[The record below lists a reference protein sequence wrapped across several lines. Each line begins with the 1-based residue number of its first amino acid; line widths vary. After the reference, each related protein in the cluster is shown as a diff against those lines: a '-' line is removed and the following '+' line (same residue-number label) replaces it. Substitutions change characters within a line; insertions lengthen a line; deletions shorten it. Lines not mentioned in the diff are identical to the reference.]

1 MNVLVVNSGSSSL
14 KFQVIATD
22 LERIKQHTDDRIC
35 RGEVEG
41 IGGEAIIRIQH
52 RKEPAQTFTA
62 SLRDISA
69 ALDYLVRYIA
79 SDRSGVTEIKSTADL
94 QAVGHRVVHGGELFE
109 QSALIDDHVLK
120 GIEDC
125 IELAPLH
132 NPNNIN
138 GILAAR
144 ELFGKAVPQVA
155 VFDTAFHHSL
165 PEQAYLYAVPY
176 HLYRRHR
183 IRRYGFHG
191 TSHRYVAFRY
201 RALRGLTREQTNII
215 TLHLGNG
222 CSAAAIKGGSSVD
235 TSMGMTPLE
244 GLVMGTRSGDLDPA
258 VVNVIA
264 RKEGLSASEVDT
276 LLNTQS
282 GLLGISG
289 LTNDMRELQA
299 ELKEHDDR
307 RVRLAI
313 EIFCYRARKYIGAFL
328 ASLGGADAV
337 VFTGGIGENSPDVRA
352 RICSG
357 MEWAGLH
364 LDAAKNQDTVGR
376 EDKISNDDSKLLA
389 YAIPTDEELL
399 IARDTVR
406 VILGRA
412 ASVVNRQR
420 ILNRAK
426 PVRGFGF
433 VDAVLMS
440 VVRGIR
446 FAGSGI
452 FPWRGRQS
460 SAVLAPGQQRPWPG

>member
-1 MNVLVVNSGSSSL
+1 MNVLVLNSGSSSL

-22 LERIKQHTDDRIC
+22 LEQIKAYKDDRIC

-41 IGGEAIIRIQH
+41 IGGEAIVRIQH
-52 RKEPAQTFTA
+52 RDDPTQTLTA
-62 SLRDISA
+62 PLRDMAA

-79 SDRSGVTEIKSTADL
+79 SDRSRVSEIKSTADVH
-94 QAVGHRVVHGGELFE
+94 AVGHRVVHGGELFNE
-109 QSALIDDHVLK
+109 STLIDDRVIK

-125 IELAPLH
+125 IDLAPLH
-132 NPNNIN
+132 NPNNVK

-144 ELFGKAVPQVA
+144 DLFGKDVPQVA
-155 VFDTAFHHSL
+155 VFDTSFHHSI
-165 PEQAYLYAVPY
+165 PEQAYLYAIPY

-222 CSAAAIKGGSSVD
+222 CSAAAIKNGSPID

-258 VVNVIA
+258 IVSVIA
-264 RKEGLSASEVDT
+264 RKEGLSSSEVDT

-313 EIFCYRARKYIGAFL
+313 EVFCYRARKYIGAYL
-328 ASLGGADAV
+328 AAMGGADAV
-337 VFTGGIGENSPDVRA
+337 VFTGGIGENSADVRA

-357 MEWAGLH
+357 MDWAGLH
-364 LDAAKNQDTVGR
+364 LDEAKNQQTIGR
-376 EDKISNDDSKLLA
+376 EGIISTQESKLLA

-406 VILGRA
+406 VI
-412 ASVVNRQR
+412 
-420 ILNRAK
+420 
-426 PVRGFGF
+426 RGEPHP
-433 VDAVLMS
+433 S
-440 VVRGIR
+440 
-446 FAGSGI
+446 
-452 FPWRGRQS
+452 
-460 SAVLAPGQQRPWPG
+460 

>member
-1 MNVLVVNSGSSSL
+1 MIVLVLNSGSSSL

-22 LERIKQHTDDRIC
+22 LQRIQQHQDDRIC

-41 IGGEAIIRIQH
+41 IGGEAIIHIRY
-52 RKEPAQTFTA
+52 RSEPSRTVTA
-62 SLRDISA
+62 SLRDIAST
-69 ALDYLVRYIA
+69 LEYLVHYLA
-79 SDRSGVTEIKSTADL
+79 SDRSGVTEIKSSADVN
-94 QAVGHRVVHGGELFE
+94 AVGHRVVHGGEQFTE
-109 QSALIDDHVLK
+109 SALIDDKVLQ
-120 GIEDC
+120 GMEDC
-125 IELAPLH
+125 IDLAPLH
-132 NPNNIN
+132 NPNNIKC
-138 GILAAR
+138 ILAAQ
-144 ELFGKAVPQVA
+144 ELFGSAVPQVA
-155 VFDTAFHHSL
+155 VFDTSFHHSL
-165 PEQAYLYAVPY
+165 SEQAYLYALPY

-201 RALRGLTREQTNII
+201 RTLRGLTRAETNII

-258 VVNVIA
+258 IVGVIA
-264 RKEGLSASEVDT
+264 RKEGLSSSEVDT

-313 EIFCYRARKYIGAFL
+313 EIFCYRAKKYIGAFL
-328 ASLGGADAV
+328 ASMGGADAV

-364 LDAAKNQDTVGR
+364 LDANKNQETVGR
-376 EDKISNDDSKLLA
+376 EGAISSEDSKLLA

-406 VILGRA
+406 VILGEPHP
-412 ASVVNRQR
+412 S
-420 ILNRAK
+420 
-426 PVRGFGF
+426 
-433 VDAVLMS
+433 
-440 VVRGIR
+440 
-446 FAGSGI
+446 
-452 FPWRGRQS
+452 
-460 SAVLAPGQQRPWPG
+460 

>member
-1 MNVLVVNSGSSSL
+1 MNVLVLNSGSSSL

-22 LERIKQHTDDRIC
+22 LERIKQYQDDRIC
-35 RGEVEG
+35 KGEVEG
-41 IGGEAIIRIQH
+41 IGGESIIRIQH
-52 RKEPAQTFTA
+52 RNDPLQTFTA
-62 SLRDISA
+62 PLGDVSA
-69 ALDYLVRYIA
+69 ALNYLVRYIA
-79 SDRSGVTEIKSTADL
+79 SDRSGVSEIKSTADVN
-94 QAVGHRVVHGGELFE
+94 AVGHRVVHGGELFE
-109 QSALIDDHVLK
+109 QSALVDDHVLK

-132 NPNNIN
+132 NPNNIK

-165 PEQAYLYAVPY
+165 PEQAYLYAIPY

-201 RALRGLTREQTNII
+201 RALRGLTKEQTNII

-222 CSAAAIKGGSSVD
+222 CSAAAIKGGSSID

-328 ASLGGADAV
+328 ASMGGADAV

-352 RICSG
+352 RICAG
-357 MEWAGLH
+357 MEWAGLR
-364 LDAAKNQDTVGR
+364 LDAAKNQETIGR
-376 EDKISNDDSKLLA
+376 EGKICTEDSKLLA

-406 VILGRA
+406 VILGEPHP
-412 ASVVNRQR
+412 S
-420 ILNRAK
+420 
-426 PVRGFGF
+426 
-433 VDAVLMS
+433 
-440 VVRGIR
+440 
-446 FAGSGI
+446 
-452 FPWRGRQS
+452 
-460 SAVLAPGQQRPWPG
+460 